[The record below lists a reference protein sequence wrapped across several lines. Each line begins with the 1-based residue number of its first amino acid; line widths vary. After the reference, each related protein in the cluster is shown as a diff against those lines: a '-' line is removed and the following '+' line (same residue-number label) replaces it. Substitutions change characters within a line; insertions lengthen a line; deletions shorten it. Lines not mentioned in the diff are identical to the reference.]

1 VHCLQGHD
9 EVVANDTP
17 SPDGRFHIWISSSE
31 VRMSHWVERPTLTD
45 TQTRQNI
52 LYFQDSNWSLDQ
64 AVWLDDHTVQLV
76 MRKYPGNHQPVD
88 VTATVDC
95 LARTAKVGDREVKH
109 LFELEG
115 VMDSVLKFDWP

>member
-1 VHCLQGHD
+1 MASGK
-9 EVVANDTP
+9 P
-17 SPDGRFHIWISSSE
+17 SPDGRFHIWTSDIE
-31 VRMSHWVERPTLTD
+31 VRMSHWIERPTITD

-52 LYFQDSNWSLDQ
+52 LYFQDGHWSLDQ
-64 AVWLDDHTVQLV
+64 AIWTDAHTVQLV

-88 VTATVDC
+88 LTATVDC

-115 VMDSVLKFDWP
+115 VMDSLLRYD

>member
-1 VHCLQGHD
+1 M
-9 EVVANDTP
+9 ANDTP

-52 LYFQDSNWSLDQ
+52 LFFQDSNWSLDQ
-64 AVWLDDHTVQLV
+64 ATWLDNHTVQFV
-76 MRKYPGNHQPVD
+76 MRKYPGNHKPVD
-88 VTATVDC
+88 VTATIDC

-115 VMDSVLKFDWP
+115 VLDSMLKYDWP